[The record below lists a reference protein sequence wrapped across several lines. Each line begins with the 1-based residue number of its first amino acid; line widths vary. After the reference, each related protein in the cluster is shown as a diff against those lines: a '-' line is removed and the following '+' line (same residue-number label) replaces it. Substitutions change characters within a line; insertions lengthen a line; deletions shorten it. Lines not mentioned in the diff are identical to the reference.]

1 MEEEKV
7 LVEDNFYLDLNDER
21 EVFVFKSFGNRTRPE
36 EKQMKAYLK
45 PFSGK
50 DLSLI
55 SVKVIKDINDYK
67 KDNPN
72 TDLSFSNLYSYFSQK
87 WEFAY
92 RIEKL
97 ENIKFKVDGKII
109 EITDPLELY
118 SYENTR
124 ATMLCSELQIHFTK
138 VDNLN
143 VKN

>member
-7 LVEDNFYLDLNDER
+7 LVEDNFYLDMNDER
-21 EVFVFKSFGNRTRPE
+21 ETFVFTAFGNKSRPVD
-36 EKQMKAYLK
+36 KQMKAYLK

-50 DLSLI
+50 DLALI

-67 KDNPN
+67 KENPK
-72 TDLSFSNLYSYFSQK
+72 TELSFNNLYSYFSQK

-109 EITDPLELY
+109 EITDPMELY
-118 SYENTR
+118 AYENTR
-124 ATMLCSELQIHFTK
+124 ATMLCSELQIHFTR

-143 VKN
+143 LKN